1 MYYICLLSITVIA
14 ASSGNTGAALAVIG
28 TQMGFNVTIITNKKC
43 SQEKCNYITDNG
55 ANLWLAEDLPTKF
68 PDILTNVKCY
78 MEQERVI
85 AENYPD
91 EYFSVS
97 QYNNL
102 DNMMAHYKTTAEE
115 IWDQSNQKVTHFV
128 MAASTGGTIMGVG
141 KKLKEM
147 NENIK
152 VILSDPHKSTL
163 AGMLICARGQVQE
176 GNAILESVKEAIKL
190 EGGIQVEGAGKEGLT
205 ELMIH
210 EGEVLKYVDEAI
222 RVHDFDAFDACRQFE
237 RDNNGLR
244 IGGSAGLNICAC
256 RILAEKLVDEGK
268 GATMVTLLCDDGN
281 KYASK
286 IFNDEWM
293 KSNDTRDKMKEE
305 IKQDTTTSIG
315 YRLDPENWETYR
327 DEMHKLL
334 NSCVEHMKAYRT
346 KSWIPPTSELAN
358 KVKLDASKGTGEP
371 LQQVMESLV
380 SDIMPYSTGNTN
392 PRFFGWVHGAGLPSS
407 IAADLA
413 AATMNSNCG
422 GRNQLAADIEK
433 SCISYLTQVAGFS
446 VETDSDDD
454 EEETIPFGVL
464 TGGTSQA
471 TIYALM
477 AARTRKAG
485 ISIRKTGIIGM
496 GRVAIYISDS
506 AHSCIDRAMECIGH
520 GSDSVVRIPTTNNG
534 SMDIDLLR
542 KQLKQD
548 KEEGIIP
555 LAIVGTAGSVSI
567 GAYDDFNAIAD
578 LAKEYNTWF
587 HVDAAFGFWS
597 RLSKDPRIKAL
608 TSSINRADSIALD
621 AHKWPGVNYECGALL
636 VRDKKHLRDT
646 MAMRPSYLK
655 SSSSGLAGGDTWFT
669 DYSLDLSR
677 GFRAL
682 KLWTALKTAGS
693 DDIGQVVTD
702 HCHLASYMS
711 RLVNESSLLEMA
723 HHPESNIACF
733 SIKAKGMTAAEVAT
747 DLQLR
752 GKGVFSTIF
761 INGRDC
767 LRAALVNHRTTE
779 SDIAEVIANVEEA
792 IVRRR

>member
-1 MYYICLLSITVIA
+1 
-14 ASSGNTGAALAVIG
+14 
-28 TQMGFNVTIITNKKC
+28 MGFNVTIITNKKC

-115 IWDQSNQKVTHFV
+115 IWDQSNQQVTHFV

-141 KKLKEM
+141 KKLKELDQ
-147 NENIK
+147 NIK
-152 VILSDPHKSTL
+152 VILSDPNKSTL
-163 AGMLICARGQVQE
+163 AGILAQARGKVDQ
-176 GNAILESVKEAIKL
+176 GSAMLESVKEAIKL

-210 EGEVLKYVDEAI
+210 EGEVLKHVDEAI

-268 GATMVTLLCDDGN
+268 GATLVTLLCDDGN

-293 KSNDTRDKMKEE
+293 ESNDTRDKMKEE
-305 IKQDTTTSIG
+305 IKVDTTTSIG
-315 YRLDPENWETYR
+315 YRLDPDNWDTYR

-334 NSCVEHMKAYRT
+334 NSCVEHMESYRT

-371 LQQVMESLV
+371 LSQVMESLV

-407 IAADLA
+407 IAADLV

-446 VETDSDDD
+446 DEETDDK
-454 EEETIPFGVL
+454 ETIPFGVL

-485 ISIRKTGIIGM
+485 ISIRKTGILGM
-496 GRVAIYISDS
+496 GRVAIYISDD
-506 AHSCIDRAMECIGH
+506 AHSCIDRAIESIGH

-534 SMDIDLLR
+534 SMDIDMLR
-542 KQLKQD
+542 KRLQQD
-548 KEEGIIP
+548 KEANIMP

-567 GAYDDFNAIAD
+567 GAYDDFDAIAD

-597 RLSKDPRIKAL
+597 CLSKDPRIKAL
-608 TSSINRADSIALD
+608 TNSINRADSIALD

-655 SSSSGLAGGDTWFT
+655 SSSEGLAGGDTWFT

-682 KLWTALKTAGS
+682 KLWTALKVAGS
-693 DDIGQVVTD
+693 DAIGQVVTD

-711 RLVNESSLLEMA
+711 RLVDESPLLEMT
-723 HHPESNIACF
+723 HHPESNIVCF
-733 SIKAKGMTAAEVAT
+733 SIKTKGITAAEVAT

-779 SDIAEVIANVEEA
+779 SDIAEVIANVEET
-792 IVRRR
+792 IRRMKK